1 MELINKNLIEAGKRI
16 FNNKMK
22 SENDKDGNVIISDE
36 IIIKTLV
43 DKAFTSS
50 NTIADPTSYR
60 QLNQMITTVA
70 KELPNPNF
78 EKVIGL
84 LADYRKVNYDDT
96 VFYDVNKRLRVTSK
110 FTSTGSGVD
119 FTNIN
124 SSKKKTPATPTK
136 RQFGIKYSIAD
147 MRNDTI
153 NTFRK
158 AVELVQE
165 EKSRFT
171 ITEIYKLTQEAS
183 DASRIPT
190 GQTVSGANVTFQEYK
205 VIEGRLIRKG
215 GGKRPFVFGDRA
227 ILGSLAEKQAGT
239 LVAGTNTPM
248 FLTDDLKESLLR
260 DIEVEFISKSV
271 AVYMDNPFTDRK
283 NTIDSLELPTNK
295 AILISGDG
303 ESPYKVTDYGDLAV
317 LSDDFDVET
326 EEAEVKISYKVD
338 ITLLLTEAI
347 GYVVDTSVT
356 F

>member
-1 MELINKNLIEAGKRI
+1 M
-16 FNNKMK
+16 
-22 SENDKDGNVIISDE
+22 
-36 IIIKTLV
+36 
-43 DKAFTSS
+43 
-50 NTIADPTSYR
+50 
-60 QLNQMITTVA
+60 
-70 KELPNPNF
+70 
-78 EKVIGL
+78 
-84 LADYRKVNYDDT
+84 
-96 VFYDVNKRLRVTSK
+96 
-110 FTSTGSGVD
+110 
-119 FTNIN
+119 
-124 SSKKKTPATPTK
+124 
-136 RQFGIKYSIAD
+136 
-147 MRNDTI
+147 
-153 NTFRK
+153 
-158 AVELVQE
+158 VQE

-171 ITEIYKLTQEAS
+171 IKEIYKLTQEAS

-215 GGKRPFVFGDRA
+215 GGKSPFVFGDRA

-239 LVAGTNTPM
+239 LVAGTNEPM

-271 AVYMDNPFTDRK
+271 AVYMDNPFIDRK